1 MSDLILNKDETLPQ
15 IVAGRFRNQTDMQGS
30 KSPRNEPQSSSSR
43 MIIEKSQQL
52 GRGSKI

>member
-30 KSPRNEPQSSSSR
+30 KSPRNEPQSSNSTKLNLASY
-43 MIIEKSQQL
+43 
-52 GRGSKI
+52 GSHSFVD